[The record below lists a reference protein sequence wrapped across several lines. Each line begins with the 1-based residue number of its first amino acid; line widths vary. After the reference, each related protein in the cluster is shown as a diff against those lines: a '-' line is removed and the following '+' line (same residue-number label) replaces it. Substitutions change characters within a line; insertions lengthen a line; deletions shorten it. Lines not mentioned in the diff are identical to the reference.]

1 MTENHLLQAL
11 SKGDHQAFELLF
23 KKYFKSLFLHV
34 QPILISHDNCQE
46 AVQNTFLKLWEKRS
60 QLKIT
65 GSLQAY
71 LRKMAFNEALMLRRA
86 QKSFANPDQLDLTE
100 LDTRLEHVIE
110 HKQQF
115 TQLEACIQ
123 SLPEKIQETFTLYRK
138 EGLTQV
144 EISDYLGKAKKT
156 IEAQLSRALVLLR
169 SCLGL
174 EKNKK

>member
-1 MTENHLLQAL
+1 
-11 SKGDHQAFELLF
+11 
-23 KKYFKSLFLHV
+23 
-34 QPILISHDNCQE
+34 
-46 AVQNTFLKLWEKRS
+46 
-60 QLKIT
+60 
-65 GSLQAY
+65 
-71 LRKMAFNEALMLRRA
+71 MAFNEALMLRRA

-115 TQLEACIQ
+115 TQLEACIK

-144 EISDYLGKAKKT
+144 ELSDYLGKAKKT

-174 EKNKK
+174 EKTKK